1 MSLKCLITLI
11 LTISIFSCLGQN
23 LKFIRQLEQ
32 QLDTTSTMDQWEV
45 TSELA
50 MEYASSDSTLAWN
63 YYHTAFGNESEKS
76 PRKRFTKSI
85 TAGFLFHKAG
95 QSDSALFHFQSALS
109 IAEQVGDNSLK
120 VEALEHLASVNM
132 RSGNTLESVKQL
144 KAGMLLAE
152 ALEDSLSLFGLTA
165 NLAIAYQTLTNYDS
179 AIVFYLQGA
188 AYCDNHPI
196 YDCAMLYNNMGITYQ
211 DQGEFEKAELYNYK
225 ALAVRSEALD
235 SIGIADSYI
244 NIAGVHW
251 YKGQIDSATYYVNRA
266 YEIYLDRQYVRGQSL
281 CLNNLGAVYNYQ
293 GKFDAAIDAYEKSIL
308 LHKKTLDRENLG
320 VAYFNIA
327 EPYLALKDDQQVLSY
342 LDSAIM
348 IAGQVGSKMILRE
361 TYNLQSKAYEQMGQV
376 RNAWNARELYHSY
389 KDSIT
394 MEGTDRQVAEL
405 EAKFETE
412 EKERKIN
419 EQELQ
424 LAQQELEIQRNG
436 WITGSVIVFSVLII
450 IMVVL
455 QRNRQK
461 LKSKQEM
468 AEQRKQLLEQQI
480 DAVVNS
486 VEKERR
492 RFSEDLHDGFSQY
505 ISLIRQKVD
514 QLHVPTAQAE
524 KASIYEES
532 EKLLKEM
539 GNELKNI
546 CFNLMPR
553 TLIQQGLDAALSEY
567 LFRIN
572 SGGKIATEYISHG
585 MEDQRLND
593 VTEINL
599 YRVCQEWTN
608 NIMKYANARKLSVQL
623 VLHEHQINLT
633 IEDDGDGFDK
643 QSFKHSTGNG
653 WKNIQSRI
661 NLMNGELLLD
671 STPGIKGTTFI
682 VDVPMVSLEQ
692 KETIREITEA

>member
-1 MSLKCLITLI
+1 MFFKCFTTLI
-11 LTISIFSCLGQN
+11 LVIPIFSCLGQN
-23 LKFIRQLEQ
+23 LKFIRELEQ
-32 QLDTTSTMDQWEV
+32 QLDTTSTKDQWEV
-45 TSELA
+45 MSELA
-50 MEYASSDSTLAWN
+50 MEYASSDSALAWN
-63 YYHTAFGNESEKS
+63 YYHKAFRDESENL

-95 QSDSALFHFQSALS
+95 QSDSALYYFESALS
-109 IAEQVGDNSLK
+109 TAEQLEDNPLK
-120 VEALEHLASVNM
+120 VKALEHLASVNM
-132 RSGNTLESVKQL
+132 RSGNTVESVKQL
-144 KAGMLLAE
+144 KEGIVLAE
-152 ALEDSLSLFGLTA
+152 ELEDSLSLFGLTA

-179 AIVFYLQGA
+179 AIVCYLKGA
-188 AYCDNHPI
+188 TYCENHPI

-211 DQGEFEKAELYNYK
+211 DQGEYEKAESYNYK
-225 ALAVRSEALD
+225 ALKVRSEALD

-251 YKGQIDSATYYVNRA
+251 YKGQIDSATFYVNRA
-266 YEIYLDRQYVRGQSL
+266 YDIYLDRQYVRGQSL

-293 GKFDAAIDAYEKSIL
+293 GKYNAAIDAYEKSIS

-327 EPYLALKDDQQVLSY
+327 EPYLALKKYQQVLTY
-342 LDSAIM
+342 LDSALTV
-348 IAGQVGSKMILRE
+348 AGKVGSKMILRE
-361 TYNLQSKAYEQMGQV
+361 TYNLQSRAYEQMGQI
-376 RNAWNARELYHSY
+376 RDAWNSKELYHSY

-394 MEGTDRQVAEL
+394 IESTDRQVAEL
-405 EAKFETE
+405 ETKFETE

-424 LAQQELEIQRNG
+424 LAQQELKIQRNG
-436 WITGSVIVFSVLII
+436 WITGSVIVFSLFII
-450 IMVVL
+450 IMVLL

-468 AEQRKQLLEQQI
+468 AEQRKRLLEQQI

-492 RFSEDLHDGFSQY
+492 RFSEDLHDGFGQY

-514 QLHVPTAQAE
+514 QLNVPTPQSKKE
-524 KASIYEES
+524 SIYNES

-553 TLIQQGLDAALSEY
+553 TLIQQGLDAALNEY

-572 SGGKIATEYISHG
+572 SGRKIATEYIPHG
-585 MEDQRLND
+585 VEGQRFKD

-623 VLHEHQINLT
+623 VLHEDQINLT

-643 QSFKHSTGNG
+643 QAINQSTGNG

-661 NLMNGELLLD
+661 NLMNGELLVD

-682 VDVPMVSLEQ
+682 VDVPMVSIGQ
-692 KETIREITEA
+692 NQAIREITEA